1 MHPSHPLSLPDRPA
15 RALPRVALGRR
26 WFGWLPLFFVF
37 LGTSTQAAEDVPAPT
52 PEQLEFFEAKIRP
65 LLVEHCFECH
75 AADAPK
81 GIKGGLRLD
90 SRVGLWKGG
99 DNGPGI
105 DPAQPDESLLLQAV
119 RWQGFE
125 MPPKG
130 KLPAADLQA
139 LTDWV
144 KQGAPWPAAA
154 ATDSA
159 EKPKHID
166 WATIRDEHWAWR
178 PIRRAEVPVVTP
190 AASPDVER
198 SAWVRNPID
207 AFVLDKLLTAG
218 LAPSPPAE
226 EAVLLRRVYL
236 DLIGLPPTPVE
247 VSAFVEAY
255 GRDPEAALSEV
266 VDRLLARPAYGER
279 WGRHWLDLA
288 RYSDIAGSFGGPAI
302 PHAWRYRDWVV
313 SEFNAD
319 LPYDQF
325 VRAQIAG
332 DLQGP
337 ESAAGTGFFALGP
350 TYVSDGGDPD
360 ATAQAQSETLDD
372 RVDTLSRALLG
383 LTVSCARCH
392 DHKFDPIPQLDYYSL
407 AGVFQN
413 TRLAEHPLVP
423 PETVAAFQSHHQRI
437 AQLDGKLK
445 GLDELLKKEARDPT
459 VDESTDRAEWQTE
472 LDQLRRSAPP
482 MYPLAHGLA
491 ESGTAD
497 MPLAIRGNL
506 RKPGPLA
513 PRRFLRIL
521 SRAEPALFQQG
532 SGRLDLAKALT
543 EKTNPL
549 LARVFV
555 NRVWMHHLGR
565 ALVRTPSNFGLMGEA
580 PTHPEL
586 LDWLASEF
594 QHPTGDGV
602 PWSIK
607 RLHRLI
613 VLSNTY
619 RQSSRPSERG
629 LGLDGDNRLLWRANP
644 RRLDVEVWRDT
655 LLAVTGELDPT
666 VGGPSVENLLA
677 SSRRTIYGT
686 VNRNSD
692 QGVSQV
698 FLRLFDFPAAR
709 ASSEGRIA
717 TTIPQQSLFLM
728 NSPFMADRARQLAR
742 RMQAD
747 WATDTERIPAL
758 YARLYSRPPTAD
770 ELRIGLDYLAA
781 QAESQPGDQLS
792 RWEQYAQVLLSAN
805 ELMFV
810 E

>member
-1 MHPSHPLSLPDRPA
+1 
-15 RALPRVALGRR
+15 
-26 WFGWLPLFFVF
+26 LPLLCV
-37 LGTSTQAAEDVPAPT
+37 LQGTSIQGAEDPPAPAL
-52 PEQLEFFEAKIRP
+52 EQLEFFEARIRP

-75 AADAPK
+75 SAQAPK
-81 GIKGGLRLD
+81 GIKGGLQLD
-90 SRVGLWKGG
+90 SRAGLLKGG

-105 DPAQPDESLLLQAV
+105 DPAKPDESLLLQAV

-139 LTDWV
+139 LADWV
-144 KQGAPWPAAA
+144 KEGAPWPAVTT
-154 ATDSA
+154 TDSA
-159 EKPKHID
+159 AKPKQID

-178 PIRRAEVPVVTP
+178 PVRRPEVPMVH
-190 AASPDVER
+190 ASHSSSPMAVK
-198 SAWVRNPID
+198 WVRNPID
-207 AFVLDKLLTAG
+207 AFVLVKLAEAG
-218 LAPSPPAE
+218 LSPSPPAE
-226 EAVLLRRVYL
+226 PAVLLRRIHL
-236 DLIGLPPTPVE
+236 DLVGLPPTPAE
-247 VSAFVEAY
+247 VTAFAEACVD
-255 GRDPEAALSEV
+255 DPDAALSEV

-288 RYSDIAGSFGGPAI
+288 RYSDIAGNFGGPPI

-313 SEFNAD
+313 AAFNAD

-337 ESAAGTGFFALGP
+337 ELAAGTGFFALGP

-413 TRLAEHPLVP
+413 TRLAEHPTVP
-423 PETVAAFQSHHQRI
+423 PETVAAFQAHHQRI

-459 VDESTDRAEWQTE
+459 VDESADRAEWQTE
-472 LDQLRRSAPP
+472 LDRLRQTAPP
-482 MYPLAHGLA
+482 MYSVAHGLA

-506 RKPGPLA
+506 RKPGPIA

-521 SRAEPALFQQG
+521 AGAEPELFQQG
-532 SGRLDLAKALT
+532 SGRLDLAQALT
-543 EKTNPL
+543 SETNPL

-565 ALVRTPSNFGLMGEA
+565 ALVRTPSNFGVMGEA

-619 RQSSRPSERG
+619 RQGSRPNERG
-629 LGLDGDNRLLWRANP
+629 LTVDGDNRLLWRANP

-655 LLAVTGELDPT
+655 LLAVTGELDTT

-692 QGVSQV
+692 QGVSQI

-728 NSPFMADRARQLAR
+728 NSPFMADRARQLVR

-747 WATDTERIPAL
+747 WATDVERIPAL
-758 YARLYSRPPTAD
+758 YARLYSRPPTDD

-781 QAESQPGDQLS
+781 QEESQPGDQLS

>member
-1 MHPSHPLSLPDRPA
+1 
-15 RALPRVALGRR
+15 VAVRR
-26 WFGWLPLFFVF
+26 WSWFGWLPLL
-37 LGTSTQAAEDVPAPT
+37 LGLLATLSHGAEDAPAPT

-75 AADAPK
+75 SAEAPK
-81 GIKGGLRLD
+81 GVKGGLRLD
-90 SRVGLWKGG
+90 SRAGLFKGG
-99 DNGPGI
+99 DNGPGL
-105 DPAQPDESLLLQAV
+105 DLAQPDDSLLLQAV

-130 KLPAADLQA
+130 KLPPADLQA
-139 LTDWV
+139 LADWV
-144 KQGAPWPAAA
+144 KQGAPWPAATP
-154 ATDSA
+154 TDSA
-159 EKPKHID
+159 GQPKVID
-166 WATIRDEHWAWR
+166 WTTAREAHWAWR
-178 PIRRAEVPVVTP
+178 PVERPAVP
-190 AASPDVER
+190 AAPPGN
-198 SAWVRNPID
+198 AHATWIRNPID
-207 AFVLDKLLTAG
+207 AFVLTKLHEAG
-218 LAPSPPAE
+218 LSPTPPAE
-226 EAVLLRRVYL
+226 PAVLLRRVHF
-236 DLIGLPPTPVE
+236 DLVGLPPTPAEVE
-247 VSAFVEAY
+247 AFVAADA
-255 GRDPEAALSEV
+255 RDPDTALSEV

-288 RYSDIAGSFGGPAI
+288 RYSDIAGNFGGPAI
-302 PHAWRYRDWVV
+302 PHAWRYRDWVIAA
-313 SEFNAD
+313 FNAD
-319 LPYDQF
+319 VPYDQF

-332 DLQGP
+332 DLQGHDA
-337 ESAAGTGFFALGP
+337 AAGTGFFALGP

-392 DHKFDPIPQLDYYSL
+392 DHKFDLIPQLDYYSL

-413 TRLAEHPLVP
+413 TRMADHPLVP
-423 PETVAAFQSHHQRI
+423 PETVAAFQTHQQRLG
-437 AQLDGKLK
+437 QLDQKLK
-445 GLDELLKKEARDPT
+445 TLDELLKKEARDPT
-459 VDESTDRAEWQTE
+459 IDESADRAAWQTE
-472 LDQLRRSAPP
+472 LDQLRQTAPP
-482 MYPLAHGLA
+482 MYPVAHGLA
-491 ESGTAD
+491 ENGSAD

-506 RKPGPLA
+506 RKPGPMA

-521 SRAEPALFQQG
+521 AGAEPALFQQG
-532 SGRLDLAKALT
+532 SGRLDLAQALT
-543 EKTNPL
+543 SDQNPL

-565 ALVRTPSNFGLMGEA
+565 ALVRTPSNFGVMGEA

-594 QHPTGDGV
+594 QHPTEGGL

-619 RQSSRPSERG
+619 RQGSRPNDRG
-629 LGLDGDNRLLWRANP
+629 LAVDGENRWLWRANP

-655 LLAVTGELDPT
+655 LLAVTGELDLS
-666 VGGPSVENLLA
+666 VGGPSVENLLT

-709 ASSEGRIA
+709 ASSEGRA
-717 TTIPQQSLFLM
+717 STTIPQQSLFLM
-728 NSPFMADRARQLAR
+728 NSPFMAERARHLAR
-742 RMQAD
+742 RLQAD
-747 WATDTERIPAL
+747 FPTDAERVPAL
-758 YARLYSRPPTAD
+758 YSWLYSRMPTA
-770 ELRIGLDYLAA
+770 EEREIGRAYLAA
-781 QAESQPGDQLS
+781 PSEPMPGDQLS